1 MFDVMLI
8 VCMLAALICS
18 IVLLCMNCYDI
29 GYSKGY
35 NASKI
40 VKKSKT
46 TKKK

>member
-1 MFDVMLI
+1 MSDVMLI